1 MNPTD
6 SESSSTTPDT
16 GQKSILK
23 VDILDRTRWDEFLR
37 RYNSGGYSGQRLGQA
52 FINEFGPLAENR
64 TREETLATIYIE
76 PNPVAA
82 ISRIKAAF
90 TLI

>member
-1 MNPTD
+1 MNPTNSD
-6 SESSSTTPDT
+6 SSSTAPDT
-16 GQKSILK
+16 GQKSIP
-23 VDILDRTRWDEFLR
+23 VFHILDRIRWDEFLR

-52 FINEFGPLAENR
+52 FINEFAPLSENR
-64 TREETLATIYIE
+64 GREATLATIYIE
-76 PNPVAA
+76 PNPAAA